1 MGVNRMLSKGLAVA
15 VILLL
20 IGLAIQPSVAVQ
32 PEVDVEPKNYL
43 FQTIIDIA
51 NNQDVKNLLE
61 QQGYDLFKVDIDKSV
76 YRKIL
81 FRNPQLLRS
90 IIFTK
95 PSLTYEYLDKSYT
108 NGIEITSIIGED
120 KALEF
125 IEVIKITDSKVFDE
139 LNSIIMNNEELSVKL
154 ATLKEMN
161 NELKQDAPLENYS
174 KLCAILMGIAL
185 AFLFPCGWCYIL
197 YQIFYENPILR
208 KIFSSIGM
216 ITGAMFFTLG
226 YIFGGLCYGFPPYW

>member
-95 PSLTYEYLDKSYT
+95 PSLTYEYLDKTYN
-108 NGIEITSIIGED
+108 NGIEITNIIGQD
-120 KALEF
+120 KALELIES
-125 IEVIKITDSKVFDE
+125 IEVSDTEVFDGF
-139 LNSIIMNNEELSVKL
+139 NNIISKDEELSNRL
-154 ATLKEMN
+154 TTLKDLN

-197 YQIFYENPILR
+197 YQIFNENPILR

-226 YIFGGLCYGFPPYW
+226 YIFGALCYGFPPHW